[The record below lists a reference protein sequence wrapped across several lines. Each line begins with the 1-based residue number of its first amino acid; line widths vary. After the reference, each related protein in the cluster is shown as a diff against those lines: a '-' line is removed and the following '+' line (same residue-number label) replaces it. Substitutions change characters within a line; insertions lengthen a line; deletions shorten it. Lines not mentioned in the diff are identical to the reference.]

1 MKNASVALVFLAIL
15 LSGGAVLRGEP
26 AVSAKTGAVAVAA
39 VQPLGA
45 STARGIVRFTQ
56 LEHGVEVYADIK
68 GLAPGSHG
76 FHIHEYGDCSA
87 VDGSSAGG
95 HFNPEGKPHGGP
107 DSAEAHAGDYGN
119 LDADASG
126 HAVLKVVSHRITLGP
141 GPSGVLGRSVIVHA
155 KADDLT
161 SQPAGNSG
169 PRIGCGVITPLG
181 GVARPIVKK

>member
-1 MKNASVALVFLAIL
+1 MRNTSVALAFVAMVVA
-15 LSGGAVLRGEP
+15 GGAVLRGEP
-26 AVSAKTGAVAVAA
+26 AGTPKSGPVALAA

-45 STARGIVRFTQ
+45 STVKGIVRFTQ
-56 LEHGVEVYADIK
+56 LEHGVEIDADLA

-87 VDGSSAGG
+87 ADGSSAGG

-119 LDADASG
+119 LEADASG
-126 HAVLKVVSHRITLGP
+126 HAVLKVVSHRITLEP
-141 GPSGVLGRSVIVHA
+141 GPNGVLGRSVIVHA

-181 GVARPIVKK
+181 GAAHPIVKK